1 MPHTTQQKNKA
12 TSPELEPNTDDCVD
26 LSLTHDDHD
35 FTGKTSDGGSYSMTI
50 SLLKD
55 RKSI

>member
-1 MPHTTQQKNKA
+1 MPHITQQKNKA
-12 TSPELEPNTDDCVD
+12 TSPELNTDDCDD

-55 RKSI
+55 RKKN